1 MTIVFLR
8 FMQSCIGSCLWLII
22 AEIFP
27 LSLRG
32 IGAMFPVIHDQ
43 FGLSAA
49 FFVFVFALMIA
60 FAFTHFCVSET
71 KGKSL
76 EEIEQY
82 FRSLDKSG
90 SAA

>member
-1 MTIVFLR
+1 MQLR
-8 FMQSCIGSCLWLII
+8 ALGMGIAIFMLW
-22 AEIFP
+22 IFDA
-27 LSLRG
+27 LV
-32 IGAMFPVIHDQ
+32 GAAFPVVLDQ

-49 FFVFVFALMIA
+49 FFVFVFALIIA
-60 FAFTHFCVSET
+60 FIFAHTQIPET

-76 EEIEQY
+76 EEIEHY